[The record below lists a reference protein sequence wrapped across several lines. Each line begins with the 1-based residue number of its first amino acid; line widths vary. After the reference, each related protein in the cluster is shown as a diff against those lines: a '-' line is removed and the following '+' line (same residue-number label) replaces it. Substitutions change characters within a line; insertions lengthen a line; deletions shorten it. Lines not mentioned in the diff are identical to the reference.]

1 MVTTPDHSH
10 YQPTA
15 LAMAAGKHCYTQKPL
30 VHTVGE
36 ARQLKLGV
44 EKYKVATQMGN
55 QGHSGEGNADNRP
68 SHPFHTGAMLPPGTN
83 SA

>member
-30 VHTVGE
+30 VRRVVRWL
-36 ARQLKLGV
+36 AA
-44 EKYKVATQMGN
+44 VAE
-55 QGHSGEGNADNRP
+55 GHPDRKRILFQAE
-68 SHPFHTGAMLPPGTN
+68 FVPGG
-83 SA
+83 SIAPVWKG